1 MDVHLTLD
9 SASADIKIAGG
20 HAKNRN
26 LDGQKRCLD
35 AAATRIDAVVDYAIG
50 LGLVVPSRA
59 MDLMLDCMNGYDD
72 YHDSVE
78 MLAGFAKIP
87 NSQKFRNEPH
97 TDAMSIAYWKS
108 IEGLPN
114 AGTMGLI

>member
-1 MDVHLTLD
+1 MDITLTLD
-9 SASADIKIAGG
+9 SASADLKIAGG

-50 LGLVVPSRA
+50 LGMVVPSRA
-59 MDLMLDCMNGYDD
+59 MELMLDCMNGYDD
-72 YHDSVE
+72 YHDSFE
-78 MLAGFAKIP
+78 MISAFA
-87 NSQKFRNEPH
+87 SEQDEDFDH
-97 TDAMSIAYWKS
+97 VAYRKS

-114 AGTMGLI
+114 AESLGLI

>member
-1 MDVHLTLD
+1 MEITMTLD

-20 HAKNRN
+20 HAKNRD

-50 LGLVVPSRA
+50 LGLVVPYRA
-59 MDLMLDCMNGYDD
+59 MELMLDCMNGYDD
-72 YHDSVE
+72 YRDSVE
-78 MLAGFAKIP
+78 MLAGFDNIP
-87 NSQKFRNEPH
+87 PRPHWAH
-97 TDAMSIAYWKS
+97 TDSESIAYWKS

>member
-1 MDVHLTLD
+1 MDITLTLD

-35 AAATRIDAVVDYAIG
+35 AAATRIDAVVDYAIN
-50 LGLVVPSRA
+50 LGMVVPSRA
-59 MDLMLDCMNGYDD
+59 MELMLDCMNGYDD
-72 YHDSVE
+72 YRDSVE
-78 MLAGFAKIP
+78 MLTGFNNI
-87 NSQKFRNEPH
+87 PH
-97 TDAMSIAYWKS
+97 TDAESIAYWKS

-114 AGTMGLI
+114 AESLGLI

>member
-1 MDVHLTLD
+1 MDITLTLD

-35 AAATRIDAVVDYAIG
+35 AAATRIDVVVDYAAG
-50 LGLVVPSRA
+50 LGLVVPFRA

-72 YHDSVE
+72 YHDSSE
-78 MLAGFAKIP
+78 MLSYF
-87 NSQKFRNEPH
+87 NSI
-97 TDAMSIAYWKS
+97 S
-108 IEGLPN
+108 GLPN
-114 AGTMGLI
+114 AQKMGLI